1 MKRRELIIG
10 FAGVAV
16 TSTFAARAQQSRK
29 LHNIGFLG
37 ANPRLYGAWAAAF
50 AERMGQLGWIDGR
63 TVAIDYRW
71 SEGRPERVAEA
82 VAAFVQRR
90 SDVIVTYGSAV
101 EALRQAMPATPIVF
115 ALSNDPVGGGLVAS
129 LSRPGGNTTGL
140 SMEAATTA
148 GKRLE
153 LLRDLVP
160 NLHHLA
166 VLFDAGYPAAVRESD
181 EVQAAARALGV
192 DVALHGIRNVDDVA
206 PLFEVLKLQSDA
218 LYVVENALTAD
229 NMPSMLKFALGAR
242 LPTSFT
248 SSEWVKAGGLMSYG
262 PSYPAMFRRAA
273 EMVDKILR
281 GTKPADIPVEQPSK
295 FEFVVNIKT
304 AQTLGLTVT
313 ASIQLLA
320 DELIE

>member
-1 MKRRELIIG
+1 MRRRELIIG
-10 FAGVAV
+10 LASVAA
-16 TSTFAARAQQSRK
+16 TCPFAARAQQSRK

-37 ANPRLYGAWAAAF
+37 ANPAHYGEWAAAF
-50 AERMGQLGWIDGR
+50 AERMGQLGWIDGQ

-82 VAAFVQRR
+82 VAEFVQRR

-101 EALRQAMPATPIVF
+101 KALRQAMPATPIVF
-115 ALSNDPVGGGLVAS
+115 ALSTDPVGGGLVAS

-153 LLRDLVP
+153 LLRDVVP
-160 NLHHLA
+160 NLHHLV
-166 VLFDAGYPAAVRESD
+166 VLFDAGYPAAVRESA

-192 DVALHGIRNVDDVA
+192 DVTLHGIRHVDDVA
-206 PLFEVLKLQSDA
+206 PVFEVLKLQSDA
-218 LYVVENALTAD
+218 LYVVEDALTAD
-229 NMPSMLKFALGAR
+229 NVPSMLKFALGAR

-248 SSEWVKAGGLMSYG
+248 SSKWVKAGGLMSYG

-295 FEFVVNIKT
+295 FEFVVNMKT
-304 AQTLGLTVT
+304 AQTLGLT
-313 ASIQLLA
+313 AA
-320 DELIE
+320 R